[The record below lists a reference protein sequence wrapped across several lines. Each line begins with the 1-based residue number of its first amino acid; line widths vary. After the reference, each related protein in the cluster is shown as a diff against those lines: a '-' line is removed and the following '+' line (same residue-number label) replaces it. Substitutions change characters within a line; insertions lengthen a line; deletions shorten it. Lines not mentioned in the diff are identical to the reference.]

1 LLKNP
6 QVILLDEATASL
18 DSHTEKQIQQAI
30 EVATKGRTTI
40 TIAHRLSTITKADQI
55 LVLDQGRI
63 VEKGT
68 HAQLLGQCGVYH
80 DMWEKQTKTRD
91 LGSSPEV

>member
-68 HAQLLGQCGVYH
+68 HAQLLDQCGVYH
-80 DMWEKQTKTRD
+80 DMWEKQTKTCD